1 MKDSL
6 GKLSFHWNKHFCH
19 TSCNQGNHVL
29 VLNILSYTGQNY
41 WTLIGW
47 DKAHVRDSLRSR
59 APPYPPRVGHVILK
73 TMCSSQFVC
82 AKRLRK
88 FGCFD
93 RFTFVYLPS
102 ILDMRPEDAQ
112 KICKSSFVRIFVLFF
127 FVIRFPLV
135 QVASFAFC
143 NFQLYRLRLRLR
155 LRRLCRRLNI
165 KHLSVPKV
173 CLVDLFNSAFF
184 LNHEGTFW

>member
-1 MKDSL
+1 MNV
-6 GKLSFHWNKHFCH
+6 F
-19 TSCNQGNHVL
+19 VL
-29 VLNILSYTGQNY
+29 
-41 WTLIGW
+41 
-47 DKAHVRDSLRSR
+47 VRDSLLSR

-112 KICKSSFVRIFVLFF
+112 KICKSSFVRTFVLFS

-143 NFQLYRLRLRLR
+143 NFQLYRLRLR
-155 LRRLCRRLNI
+155 RLCRRACDRLNI
-165 KHLSVPKV
+165 FQCPKFVLWLYSTVLVVILVGNNFQELYVGVKQRALERFLISLCFSQKRSEKKLILLLSGDHVRV
-173 CLVDLFNSAFF
+173 SVYY
-184 LNHEGTFW
+184 

>member
-1 MKDSL
+1 MCHVTLYTGFVLTRNYDINWTVIRTLNCRIL
-6 GKLSFHWNKHFCH
+6 GKRSVFVFSRLR
-19 TSCNQGNHVL
+19 GR
-29 VLNILSYTGQNY
+29 
-41 WTLIGW
+41 
-47 DKAHVRDSLRSR
+47 DVRDSLLSR
-59 APPYPPRVGHVILK
+59 APPYPPRVGHVILN

-112 KICKSSFVRIFVLFF
+112 KICKSSFVRTFVLFS

-143 NFQLYRLRLRLR
+143 NFQLYRLRLR
-155 LRRLCRRLNI
+155 RLCRRACDRLNI
-165 KHLSVPKV
+165 FQCPKFV
-173 CLVDLFNSAFF
+173 LWLYSTMPND
-184 LNHEGTFW
+184 GK

>member
-1 MKDSL
+1 MGDSKSTGRNLEEYDCQALDKTLLQFYSELRKENGKNYWLDSL
-6 GKLSFHWNKHFCH
+6 N
-19 TSCNQGNHVL
+19 V
-29 VLNILSYTGQNY
+29 I
-41 WTLIGW
+41 
-47 DKAHVRDSLRSR
+47 VRDSLLSR

-112 KICKSSFVRIFVLFF
+112 K
-127 FVIRFPLV
+127 
-135 QVASFAFC
+135 
-143 NFQLYRLRLRLR
+143 NM
-155 LRRLCRRLNI
+155 
-165 KHLSVPKV
+165 
-173 CLVDLFNSAFF
+173 
-184 LNHEGTFW
+184 

>member
-1 MKDSL
+1 MCHVTLYTGFVLTRNYDINWTVIRTLNCRIL
-6 GKLSFHWNKHFCH
+6 GKRSVFVFSRLR
-19 TSCNQGNHVL
+19 GR
-29 VLNILSYTGQNY
+29 
-41 WTLIGW
+41 
-47 DKAHVRDSLRSR
+47 DVRDSLLSR

-112 KICKSSFVRIFVLFF
+112 KICKSSFVRTFVLFS

-143 NFQLYRLRLRLR
+143 NFQLYRLRLR
-155 LRRLCRRLNI
+155 RLCRRACDRLNI
-165 KHLSVPKV
+165 FQCPKFV
-173 CLVDLFNSAFF
+173 LWLYSTSNVQI
-184 LNHEGTFW
+184 FW

>member
-1 MKDSL
+1 MCHVTLYTGFVLTRNYDINWTVIRTLNCRIL
-6 GKLSFHWNKHFCH
+6 GKRSVFVFSRLR
-19 TSCNQGNHVL
+19 GR
-29 VLNILSYTGQNY
+29 
-41 WTLIGW
+41 
-47 DKAHVRDSLRSR
+47 DVRDSLLSR

-112 KICKSSFVRIFVLFF
+112 KICKSSFVRTFVLFS

-143 NFQLYRLRLRLR
+143 NFQLYRLRLR
-155 LRRLCRRLNI
+155 RLCRRACDRLNI
-165 KHLSVPKV
+165 FQCPKFVLWLYSTSVFIGLQLIPVSVGMK
-173 CLVDLFNSAFF
+173 
-184 LNHEGTFW
+184 

>member
-1 MKDSL
+1 MLEGPHSFLKNEVGISRKGGPEKSL
-6 GKLSFHWNKHFCH
+6 RI
-19 TSCNQGNHVL
+19 SCGGG
-29 VLNILSYTGQNY
+29 I
-41 WTLIGW
+41 
-47 DKAHVRDSLRSR
+47 AVRDSLLSR

-112 KICKSSFVRIFVLFF
+112 KICKSSFVRTFVLFS

-143 NFQLYRLRLRLR
+143 NFQLYRLRLR
-155 LRRLCRRLNI
+155 RLCRRACDRLNI
-165 KHLSVPKV
+165 FQCPKFV
-173 CLVDLFNSAFF
+173 LWLYSTSNVQI
-184 LNHEGTFW
+184 FW